1 MPERIVESQTLR
13 LRNFYGCAYVQ
24 RRGDGSCEI
33 AIPDHQ
39 PAEPLPIS
47 QALYE
52 QLKRELP
59 LIPPVVSRGARPGP
73 GTPG

>member
-13 LRNFYGCAYVQ
+13 LRNFFGCAYVQ

-33 AIPDHQ
+33 AIPDHR
-39 PAEPLPIS
+39 PVEPLQIS
-47 QALYE
+47 RALYE

-59 LIPPVVSRGARPGP
+59 LIPPGVSAGSRRRPDIEG
-73 GTPG
+73 